1 MTLFPGS
8 DSWRAGMAEV
18 SQAIA
23 ETMGECVR
31 VTPTKAA
38 GINFPAEPQHE
49 RALTVQ
55 AVYIAPHRAVVM
67 GRQVEG
73 APVISTR
80 SPRFEFAFGAL
91 PFALQQSFWVT
102 RLCNGERFE
111 ITDIKSDSVST
122 ITCTCV
128 QLGRANAD
136 GVRTVDL

>member
-8 DSWRAGMAEV
+8 DNWRAGMTEV

-31 VTPTKAA
+31 VTPTKAP
-38 GINFPAEPQHE
+38 GVNFPATPQPE
-49 RALTVQ
+49 RAATVQ
-55 AVYIAPHRAVVM
+55 AVYIAPHKAVVM
-67 GRQVEG
+67 GRQIDG

-91 PFALQQSFWVT
+91 PFALQQKFWIT
-102 RLCNGERFE
+102 RLCSDETFE
-111 ITDIKSDSVST
+111 ITNVRSDSVSM
-122 ITCTCV
+122 ITCDCV
-128 QLGRANAD
+128 QLGKAKAD